1 MQKPHLLNWKPEYF
15 EIRFENFKDN
25 KRYFYKF
32 DGDGL
37 RYELAEFTSMINKN
51 IFESY
56 KLKSIESTK
65 ISEIIELFIKGKNLE
80 KIY

>member
-1 MQKPHLLNWKPEYF
+1 
-15 EIRFENFKDN
+15 
-25 KRYFYKF
+25 
-32 DGDGL
+32 
-37 RYELAEFTSMINKN
+37 MINKN